1 MKNLK
6 EVLQDAHDRN
16 IAIGHFNFSNLE
28 GLWAIVRAAKNIG
41 VPVILGLSEGER
53 DFVGVKTAVALV
65 KSVREELD
73 HPVFLNA
80 DHTYSVER
88 VVEAAHAGFD
98 AVIYDGAKLGAEE
111 NIKNTKEAVQKA
123 KEINPNILVEAELGY
138 IGSSSKLLETS
149 DFEAMKA
156 ELEKNLTTP
165 EAAEHFVKETGVD
178 LFAPAVGNLHGR
190 ILNMPNPRLYI
201 DHIKAIGGRVSVPLV
216 LHGGSGIS
224 DEDFTQA
231 ILSGIRIVHIN
242 TEVREVFRDTL
253 KTTLTQGDM
262 HEVAPY
268 KFLAPAR
275 MAMEEAVVKR
285 LKLFSSK

>member
-1 MKNLK
+1 MKSLR
-6 EVLQDAHDRN
+6 EVLKDAGEQK

-28 GLWAIVRAAKNIG
+28 GLWAIVRAAKDVG

-73 HPVFLNA
+73 HPIFLNA

-88 VVEAAHAGFD
+88 VVEAARAGFD
-98 AVIYDGAKLGAEE
+98 AVIYDGAKLSAEE

-123 KEINPNILVEAELGY
+123 KEINPDILIEAELGY
-138 IGSSSKLLETS
+138 IGSSSKLLEVS

-165 EAAEHFVKETGVD
+165 EAAEHFVTETGID

-190 ILNMPNPRLYI
+190 ILHMPNPRLYI
-201 DHIKAIGGRVSVPLV
+201 DHIKAIADHVSVPLV
-216 LHGGSGIS
+216 LHGGSGTS

-231 ILSGIRIVHIN
+231 IVSGIRIVHIN
-242 TEVREVFRDTL
+242 TEVREI
-253 KTTLTQGDM
+253 LTI
-262 HEVAPY
+262 AC
-268 KFLAPAR
+268 
-275 MAMEEAVVKR
+275 
-285 LKLFSSK
+285 

>member
-1 MKNLK
+1 MKTLR
-6 EVLQDAHDRN
+6 EVLKDVAEQKV
-16 IAIGHFNFSNLE
+16 AIGHFNFSNLE
-28 GLWAIVRAAKNIG
+28 GLWAIVRAAKDVD

-65 KSVREELD
+65 KSIRDELN

-88 VVEAAHAGFD
+88 AVEAARAGFD
-98 AVIYDGAKLGAEE
+98 AVIYDGAKLSAEE
-111 NIKNTKEAVQKA
+111 NIKNTKEAVRKV

-138 IGSSSKLLETS
+138 IGSSSKLLEIS
-149 DFEAMKA
+149 DFEAMKV

-165 EAAEHFVKETGVD
+165 EAAEHFVTETGID

-190 ILNMPNPRLYI
+190 ILNMPNPRLFI
-201 DHIKAIGGRVSVPLV
+201 DRVRTIAEKVSVPLV

-224 DEDFTQA
+224 DSDFA
-231 ILSGIRIVHIN
+231 ESILAGIRIVHIN
-242 TEVREVFRDTL
+242 TEIREAFRNTL
-253 KTTLTQGDM
+253 KETLVSSDS

-268 KFLAPAR
+268 KFLAPATK
-275 MAMEEAVVKR
+275 AMQEAVVKR
-285 LKLFSSK
+285 LRLFSHK